1 MLAAT
6 HIVFSTALYLG
17 GATVFEYET
26 NLIYWAIAAL
36 FSLMPDIDLPTSKV
50 GRPLFFISAPLER
63 RFGHRTITH
72 SFIGVG
78 ILAALASPL
87 YSYYPLAFWAIVG
100 GYWSHLQIDMA
111 NIRGVD
117 LFWPS
122 PIRVVMPGKVKFRL
136 EVGSKAEMIVLCSM
150 LVFCVGLYPL
160 SNLGLRGGLHQLLRN
175 FEIAHDEYVKVQ
187 GKNFY
192 TLELN
197 AIDNLTLEHIACNC
211 AILGA
216 WQGGLIVEYQGKSRA
231 VGESEVNH
239 NLFPTEAVLIKG
251 EPLRVI
257 TQRVNMNSRSLRWL
271 VDNLKANHDYYLL
284 GELMVD
290 SGMIANVNNIE
301 LYHPVMFSGSSVRL
315 HYAKAS
321 DLSEYLNMVAIRG
334 EVVVQFWL
342 RPGDEV
348 VVELSFG
355 GGGRKA
361 ATPGVLEGM
370 F

>member
-1 MLAAT
+1 MLAGT
-6 HIVFSTALYLG
+6 HIAFSSALYLG
-17 GATVFEYET
+17 GAAVFEYET
-26 NLIYWAIAAL
+26 SIITWAIAAL

-50 GRPLFFISAPLER
+50 GRPLFFISVPLEK

-72 SFIGVG
+72 SDIGVAV
-78 ILAALASPL
+78 LCLLASPL
-87 YSYYPLAFWAIVG
+87 YYTFPLYFWAIVG

-122 PIRVVMPGKVKFRL
+122 PIRVVMPGKIKFRL
-136 EVGSKAEMIVLCSM
+136 EVGSKAEMILLCSM
-150 LVFCVGLYPL
+150 VVFCIGLYPM

-192 TLELN
+192 SLELN
-197 AIDNLTLEHIACNC
+197 AIDNLTLEHIECNC
-211 AILGA
+211 PILGA
-216 WQGGLIVEYQGKSRA
+216 WQGGLIVEYNGQSRA

-257 TQRVNMNSRSLRWL
+257 TQRVNMNGRSLRWL
-271 VDNLKANHDYYLL
+271 VDNLQANHEYYLL
-284 GELMVD
+284 GELFVD
-290 SGMIANVNNIE
+290 SGMMVNVNDIE
-301 LYHPVMFSGSSVRL
+301 LYHPVMLSGSSVRL

-321 DLSEYLNMVAIRG
+321 DLDEYLNMVAIRG

-342 RPGDEV
+342 KPGDEV
-348 VVELSFG
+348 VELRFSG
-355 GGGRKA
+355 GGGVGSM
-361 ATPGVLEGM
+361 PDVLSDL
-370 F
+370 

>member
-1 MLAAT
+1 MLAGT
-6 HIVFSTALYLG
+6 HIAFSSVLYLG

-26 NLIYWAIAAL
+26 SIINWAIAAL

-50 GRPLFFISAPLER
+50 GRPLFFISVPLEK

-72 SFIGVG
+72 SLIGVG
-78 ILAALASPL
+78 ILSALASPL
-87 YSYYPLAFWAIVG
+87 YFTYPLAFWAIVG

-122 PIRVVMPGKVKFRL
+122 AIRVVMPGKIKFRL
-136 EVGSKAEMIVLCSM
+136 EVGSKAEMIVMCSL
-150 LVFCVGLYPL
+150 LVFCLGLYPM
-160 SNLGLRGGLHQLLRN
+160 SNLGLRGGLHQILRN

-192 TLELN
+192 SLELN

-211 AILGA
+211 PILGA
-216 WQGGLIVEYQGKSRA
+216 WQGGLIVEYNGQSRA
-231 VGESEVNH
+231 VGDSEVNH
-239 NLFPTEAVLIKG
+239 NLFPKEAVLIKG

-257 TQRVNMNSRSLRWL
+257 TQRVNMNGRSLRWL
-271 VDNLKANHDYYLL
+271 VNNLKANHDYYLL
-284 GELMVD
+284 GELFVD
-290 SGMIANVNNIE
+290 SGMMVNVNDIE

-342 RPGDEV
+342 RPGDEG
-348 VVELSFG
+348 VELRFSG
-355 GGGRKA
+355 GESGS
-361 ATPGVLEGM
+361 TPGGLERM